1 MWLVEP
7 VSSVA
12 EVEVVVR
19 PQIFL
24 YIVFYLQTGVRIKN
38 CHDKNL
44 MCIHVSISK
53 GWVFINFD
61 RAWIIHFQIFQIPN
75 AIDRP
80 IVQWDNYSN
89 NGFAC
94 IVHPVRVELQVG
106 LQENHE
112 ILNKNVVENDD
123 KICLGWPLY
132 LFWHEHDVIGFFFWA
147 PRDVHCRLR
156 IGGKLAAEGTPSC
169 LKIIGKSVEEEHLK
183 TKVNDKADDHENL
196 NILTTN
202 TQLLEN

>member
-38 CHDKNL
+38 CQNKYL

-53 GWVFINFD
+53 GWVFINFN
-61 RAWIIHFQIFQIPN
+61 RAWII
-75 AIDRP
+75 
-80 IVQWDNYSN
+80 QWDNYSN

-94 IVHPVRVELQVG
+94 VVHPVWVELQVG

-112 ILNKNVVENDD
+112 ILKKNVVENDD
-123 KICLGWPLY
+123 KICLGWPLH
-132 LFWHEHDVIGFFFWA
+132 LFWHEHDVKGFFFWA

-156 IGGKLAAEGTPSC
+156 IGGKLAAEGTPGC
-169 LKIIGKSVEEEHLK
+169 LKIIGILNKSIWRPK
-183 TKVNDKADDHENL
+183 SMIKRTIMK
-196 NILTTN
+196 I
-202 TQLLEN
+202 